1 MTITDIRR
9 HLMTTGVE
17 SVVYTEADIAA
28 IFKVSNR
35 TVNRWVKNG
44 FLPKPLPIASRRSC
58 LRWHRANFDK
68 WFAQFE
74 DGAV

>member
-1 MTITDIRR
+1 MKQDA
-9 HLMTTGVE
+9 E
-17 SVVYTEADIAA
+17 SLVYTPEDIS
-28 IFKVSNR
+28 IMFKVTSR
-35 TVNRWVKNG
+35 TVSNWIKNG
-44 FLPKPLPIASRRSC
+44 FLPKPLPKASRRSC

>member
-1 MTITDIRR
+1 
-9 HLMTTGVE
+9 MTTGVE

-35 TVNRWVKNG
+35 TVNRRVKNG
-44 FLPKPLPIASRRSC
+44 FLPKPLPKASRRSC
-58 LRWHRANFDK
+58 LRWHRASFDK